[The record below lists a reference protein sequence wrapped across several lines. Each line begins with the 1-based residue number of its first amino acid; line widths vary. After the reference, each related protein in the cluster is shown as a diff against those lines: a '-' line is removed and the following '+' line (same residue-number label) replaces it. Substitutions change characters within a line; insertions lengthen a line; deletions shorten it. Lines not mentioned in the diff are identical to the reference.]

1 MRRAKAQFCDYTR
14 KTNKSSASK
23 KGLIFKR
30 YAAKIMKLEPR
41 KEPRQARSKAMV
53 DTILDATAR
62 VLVERGYAKTNTNVV
77 AEMAGISV
85 GSLYRYYPNK
95 NALIIALQERH
106 VDKMVGLFV
115 DITANMAPDGTLAG
129 DLKALIDALVG
140 AHLLEPELNRILEE
154 EVSSCYIP
162 NSDVRQKFFAGTKVL
177 LNRHRAELSID
188 DIDLAAFVVV
198 RILKV
203 LVKNVVL
210 PVPAGVDASKLQAE
224 ILPVVLGYLTHVPI
238 SR

>member
-1 MRRAKAQFCDYTR
+1 MTLELR
-14 KTNKSSASK
+14 KQPS
-23 KGLIFKR
+23 
-30 YAAKIMKLEPR
+30 
-41 KEPRQARSKAMV
+41 QARSKAMV

-62 VLVERGYAKTNTNVV
+62 VLVERGYAKTNTNIV
-77 AEMAGISV
+77 AELAGISV

-95 NALIIALQERH
+95 NALINALQERH
-106 VDKMVGLFV
+106 VGKMLGVFL
-115 DITANMAPDGTLAG
+115 DITGNMTPEGSLAG
-129 DLKALIDALVG
+129 DLKALIDALVA

-154 EVSSCYIP
+154 ELTSCHIP
-162 NSDVRQKFFAGTKVL
+162 NSDVRQKFFAGTRVL
-177 LNRHRAELSID
+177 LNRHRAELTID

-224 ILPVVLGYLTHVPI
+224 ILPVVLGYLTQ

>member
-1 MRRAKAQFCDYTR
+1 MTLELR
-14 KTNKSSASK
+14 KQPS
-23 KGLIFKR
+23 
-30 YAAKIMKLEPR
+30 
-41 KEPRQARSKAMV
+41 QARSKAMV

-62 VLVERGYAKTNTNVV
+62 VLVERGYAKTNTNIV
-77 AEMAGISV
+77 AELAGISV

-95 NALIIALQERH
+95 NALISALQERH
-106 VDKMVGLFV
+106 VGKMLNVFL
-115 DITANMAPDGTLAG
+115 DITANMTPEGSLAG
-129 DLKALIDALVG
+129 DLQALIDALVA

-154 EVSSCYIP
+154 ELTSCHIP
-162 NSDVRQKFFAGTKVL
+162 NSDVRQKFFAGTRVL
-177 LNRHRAELSID
+177 LNRHRAELTID

-224 ILPVVLGYLTHVPI
+224 ILPVVLGYLTQ

>member
-1 MRRAKAQFCDYTR
+1 
-14 KTNKSSASK
+14 
-23 KGLIFKR
+23 
-30 YAAKIMKLEPR
+30 MKLEPR
-41 KEPRQARSKAMV
+41 KKPSQARSKAMV

-62 VLVERGYAKTNTNVV
+62 VLIERGYAKTNTNVV

-95 NALIIALQERH
+95 NALISALQERH
-106 VDKMVGLFV
+106 VDKMVALFV
-115 DITANMAPDGTLAG
+115 DNITANMASDGTLAG

-162 NSDVRQKFFAGTKVL
+162 NSEVRQKFFAGAKVL
-177 LNRHRAELSID
+177 LNRHRAELTID

-210 PVPAGVDASKLQAE
+210 PVPAGVDASKLQAQ
-224 ILPVVLGYLTHVPI
+224 ILPVVLGYLTHAPH
-238 SR
+238 

>member
-1 MRRAKAQFCDYTR
+1 MTLELR
-14 KTNKSSASK
+14 KQPS
-23 KGLIFKR
+23 
-30 YAAKIMKLEPR
+30 
-41 KEPRQARSKAMV
+41 QARSKAMV

-62 VLVERGYAKTNTNVV
+62 VLVERGYAKTNTNIV
-77 AEMAGISV
+77 AELAGISV

-95 NALIIALQERH
+95 NALIHALQERH
-106 VDKMVGLFV
+106 VGKMLGVFLNS
-115 DITANMAPDGTLAG
+115 TANMTSEGSLAG
-129 DLKALIDALVG
+129 DLKALIDALVA

-154 EVSSCYIP
+154 ELMTSYHIP
-162 NSDVRQKFFAGTKVL
+162 NNDVRQKFFAGTRVL
-177 LNRHRAELSID
+177 LNRHRAELTID

-224 ILPVVLGYLTHVPI
+224 ILPVVLGYLTQ